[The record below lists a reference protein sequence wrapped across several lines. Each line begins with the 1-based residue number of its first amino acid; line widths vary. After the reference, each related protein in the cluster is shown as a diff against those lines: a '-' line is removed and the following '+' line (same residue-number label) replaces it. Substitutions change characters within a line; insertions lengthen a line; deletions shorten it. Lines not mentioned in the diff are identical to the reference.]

1 MKSEEKNR
9 YAAKPVWAI
18 QNEDG
23 SALHHIASAQ
33 QANDIVAALN
43 LLRPA
48 DAEAFVLRALADA
61 RVLQVVSDYSRIEE
75 EFGSKD
81 ESSGALK
88 EQAPKLEPPKPE
100 PPEHRD
106 YGRELSADHKI
117 GSAKM
122 QASFQKGSL
131 FTTYFHGTEQV
142 AYCDAR
148 DGNLARLQYRDWDLA
163 ALDLVRQTIGRLR
176 ECGAVITDVFLWERA
191 DEPDSKRVL
200 SWLADELEIEF
211 PGLRVVWRE
220 KPTAVITKSGEHRR

>member
-23 SALHHIASAQ
+23 SALQHVASEQ
-33 QANDIVAALN
+33 QATDIVAALN
-43 LLRPA
+43 LLQPA
-48 DAEAFVLRALADA
+48 DAPAFVSRALADA
-61 RVLQVVSDYSRIEE
+61 RVLQVVSEYSRIEE

-81 ESSGALK
+81 ESSGPLK

-106 YGRELSADHKI
+106 YGWELSADHKI
-117 GSAKM
+117 GSVRM

-131 FTTYFHGTEQV
+131 FTTYFHGSEQV
-142 AYCDAR
+142 AYYEAR
-148 DGNLARLQYRDWDLA
+148 DTNLARLQYRDWEDA

-176 ECGAVITDVFLWERA
+176 ECDAVITDVLLWERA
-191 DEPDSKRVL
+191 DEPESKRVL

-211 PGLRVVWRE
+211 PGLRVAGRE
-220 KPTAVITKSGEHRR
+220 KPAAVITKS